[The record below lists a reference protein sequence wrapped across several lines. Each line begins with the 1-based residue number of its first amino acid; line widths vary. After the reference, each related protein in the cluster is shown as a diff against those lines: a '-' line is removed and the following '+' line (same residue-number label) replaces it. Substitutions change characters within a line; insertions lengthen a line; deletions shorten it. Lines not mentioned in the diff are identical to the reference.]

1 MFLQVPM
8 ANESMMQGIA
18 NISMT
23 DIMKQVFPSD
33 FLTNFSFLMT
43 LSKVIG
49 IVFLVYLL
57 FLIIQSFIK
66 VRQALRLKS
75 IDKNIEEINKKLD
88 IIVAKKSK
96 KHQE

>member
-1 MFLQVPM
+1 M